1 MDKDKFGKSRFRAEE
16 RLKYVVLS
24 MDGLSRLGAECGSM
38 IEEVEKA
45 WMGDCTGLPDCREPE
60 RLR

>member
-1 MDKDKFGKSRFRAEE
+1 MDKDKFGKSKFRAEE
-16 RLKYVVLS
+16 RLKYGVLS
-24 MDGLSRLGAECGSM
+24 MDGLCRLEAEWGSM
-38 IEEVEKA
+38 IKEVEKT